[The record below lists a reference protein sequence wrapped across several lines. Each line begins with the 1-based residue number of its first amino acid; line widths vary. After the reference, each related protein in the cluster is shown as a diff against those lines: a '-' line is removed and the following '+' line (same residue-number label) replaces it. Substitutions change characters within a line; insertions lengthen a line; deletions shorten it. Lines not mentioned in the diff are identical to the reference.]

1 MASGGEDPGPF
12 DVRSHVPTLGV
23 DRSHLMQGSGVH
35 PHDDVQRGGLQQL
48 GAGDREEEI
57 QGASQPE
64 RIALHGAHVP
74 DEMVPKFGMEF
85 KSYEMAYAFYNKY
98 AEHVGFDVRK
108 SRSRAAYREI
118 CCSREGKNKYRGDE
132 TKRERRRGS
141 ARIGCRAYVRVR
153 NVVREG
159 EVVSVVFDDVVVEH
173 NHPLTR
179 SPSAVKHMRSHKQRD
194 DTLME
199 FVDTMQ
205 QCRVPQSSVMGVLS
219 DMHGDCETIPFTT
232 RDLENRKTANV
243 REENADD
250 ISKLLNFFNECKK
263 DNPKFYW
270 DIKTYEEGVALTI
283 TYNQHFLDVPCFEM
297 KGLNHLSGYLRRS
310 RIAWATA
317 VRPRCIL
324 TDQDPAMA
332 IAVGR
337 AFPYTIHR
345 LCRWHIID
353 GHSDHLN
360 TIFMRHKDTETEMMV
375 CINQTYT
382 PIEFE
387 YAWKE
392 FIDKFGLHDST
403 VLRDLYDIR
412 HRWVPAFFKEDYCG
426 SVPNVKT
433 AWPFAEQLSRVYTRA
448 VFKVFENT
456 LDESVHFRIE
466 QYGVD
471 QTQWI
476 ISHSKRS
483 EKHDWCQRQ
492 FKDKGIVIGCTAA
505 SKVGEEVAVAF
516 ERATSVMKGLRN
528 QLEEIP
534 VDVHGLDADDGVSE
548 HEVDVGDGAGPSI
561 HRGGSAG
568 DEISKRPPPKSMTKG
583 RGSDSNETERCWL
596 STGDSTGRRV
606 DGWNIWVG
614 VDNDVTE
621 RLTPSPVMREVDL
634 PPEFRVR
641 GPPMPDWPPPPTE
654 SDEERFQEDLEQYY
668 NDGYVSTPCPSPAS
682 DLCDSEENLEDEVRK
697 MIIGG
702 MGMCCLRLINKGY
715 SVAAEQAQ
723 EGLG

>member
-1 MASGGEDPGPF
+1 
-12 DVRSHVPTLGV
+12 
-23 DRSHLMQGSGVH
+23 
-35 PHDDVQRGGLQQL
+35 
-48 GAGDREEEI
+48 
-57 QGASQPE
+57 
-64 RIALHGAHVP
+64 
-74 DEMVPKFGMEF
+74 MEF

-263 DNPKFYW
+263 DNPNHASMQAEYADFGDAITFDTTY
-270 DIKTYEEGVALTI
+270 KTNIYGMPLAMFVGA
-283 TYNQHFLDVPCFEM
+283 
-297 KGLNHLSGYLRRS
+297 NHHLQSTLFGY
-310 RIAWATA
+310 
-317 VRPRCIL
+317 
-324 TDQDPAMA
+324 QDPAMA

-426 SVPNVKT
+426 CMTSTQRSESFNMLVKSSFVDHQT
-433 AWPFAEQLSRVYTRA
+433 ALHRFARRILEVVLSRKEKEAAETRA
-448 VFKVFENT
+448 
-456 LDESVHFRIE
+456 
-466 QYGVD
+466 
-471 QTQWI
+471 
-476 ISHSKRS
+476 
-483 EKHDWCQRQ
+483 CQ
-492 FKDKGIVIGCTAA
+492 
-505 SKVGEEVAVAF
+505 
-516 ERATSVMKGLRN
+516 VM
-528 QLEEIP
+528 
-534 VDVHGLDADDGVSE
+534 
-548 HEVDVGDGAGPSI
+548 
-561 HRGGSAG
+561 
-568 DEISKRPPPKSMTKG
+568 
-583 RGSDSNETERCWL
+583 
-596 STGDSTGRRV
+596 
-606 DGWNIWVG
+606 
-614 VDNDVTE
+614 
-621 RLTPSPVMREVDL
+621 
-634 PPEFRVR
+634 
-641 GPPMPDWPPPPTE
+641 
-654 SDEERFQEDLEQYY
+654 
-668 NDGYVSTPCPSPAS
+668 
-682 DLCDSEENLEDEVRK
+682 
-697 MIIGG
+697 
-702 MGMCCLRLINKGY
+702 
-715 SVAAEQAQ
+715 
-723 EGLG
+723 